1 MEKTKLLTFAVVAL
15 LLLNL
20 GTLGYLILQFP
31 HRGGPMPHGIDNK
44 GPADFIIRELN
55 FNELQKSE
63 FMKLV
68 EAHRKDTEVLQ
79 KADRENHKKL
89 FDALESNDTIFINNA
104 LRTIGETQT
113 NLSKITF
120 FHFKAVR
127 ALCSPE
133 QQNKFNSVIHEAL
146 SRMAP
151 PR

>member
-1 MEKTKLLTFAVVAL
+1 MEKSKLLTLAVVAL

-20 GTLGYLILQFP
+20 GTLGYLVLQHP
-31 HRGGPMPHGIDNK
+31 HRGGPMPHEIDHK

-55 FNELQKSE
+55 FNESQKTE

-68 EAHRKDTEVLQ
+68 EAHRNNTQVLQ
-79 KADRENHKKL
+79 KTDIENHKKL
-89 FDALESNDTIFINNA
+89 FDALDSNDTIFINNA

-113 NLSKITF
+113 DLSKITF
-120 FHFKAVR
+120 FHFKDVR
-127 ALCSPE
+127 ALCTPE